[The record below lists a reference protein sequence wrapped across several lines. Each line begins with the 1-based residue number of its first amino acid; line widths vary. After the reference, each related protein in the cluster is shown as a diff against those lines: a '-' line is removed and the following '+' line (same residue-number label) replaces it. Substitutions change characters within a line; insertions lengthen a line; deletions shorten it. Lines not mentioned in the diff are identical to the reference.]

1 MFVDARRVE
10 PDAEIGADICVVGA
24 GAAGIALARE
34 LIGRR
39 LRVVVLES
47 GGLTYDAETQSLYRG
62 ELAGVPYFPLESARL
77 RFFGGSTNHWS
88 GLCRPLDAQDF
99 ERRSWIPYSGWPIR
113 KAELEPFYARAA
125 ELMHLSAEF
134 EVGYWRERSRRAP
147 LPLTGRALTR
157 TAQIVPDAH
166 LRFGETYRRELERA
180 RNVLTY
186 LHANAIELE
195 TDEAAATVS
204 RVRVARLEGGAF
216 WVRARFFVLAA
227 GGIENPRLLLASD
240 RGNARGLGNE
250 HDLVGRFFLEHPRF
264 RAATVVPSDPQLP
277 IGFYV
282 QHAAR
287 GGRIQGYLG
296 LSEELKR
303 DEELVDVQIRVDPDY
318 VESFEHA
325 LESPDVR
332 SLKSLQRAGWA
343 GARLDDFGRHVGH
356 VASDVTTWRRFTIP
370 GSPLPVPYPEVVSTL
385 ARSSRVDRRS
395 LIPALLGDIAAF
407 GYANASGAA
416 PIKSFALSTRIESAP
431 NPNSRVTLVR
441 KLDAL
446 GMRRVKLDWRLSEI
460 DRRSAVRAVEVLGA
474 ELGRAG
480 LGRLRLDVD
489 PDSSELPRDVA
500 GGWHHMGTTRMSND
514 PKRGVVDAEC
524 RVHGL
529 SNLFVAG
536 SSVFPTAGSG
546 TPTLTLV
553 ARRPQGADP
562 RPARRYRRV
571 RLRECLGRRADREH
585 RPEHENRV
593 GAESGQP
600 CHARARAGCSGD
612 ASREARLAAE
622 RDGQA

>member
-10 PDAEIGADICVVGA
+10 PDAEIEADICVVGA
-24 GAAGIALARE
+24 GAAGIVLARE
-34 LIGRR
+34 LIDRGM
-39 LRVVVLES
+39 RVVVLES

-62 ELAGVPYFPLESARL
+62 ELAGVPYFPLETARL
-77 RFFGGSTNHWS
+77 RFFGGTTNHWE

-99 ERRSWIPYSGWPIR
+99 ERRPWIPHSGWPIS

-125 ELMHLSAEF
+125 EVMHLTPEF
-134 EVGYWRERSRRAP
+134 EVGYWRERSPRVP

-157 TAQIVPDAH
+157 TAQIVPDAS
-166 LRFGETYRRELERA
+166 LRFGETYRGELERA

-186 LHANAIELE
+186 LHANATELE
-195 TDEAAATVS
+195 TDEAGATVS
-204 RVRVARLEGGAF
+204 RVRVARLDGGAF
-216 WVRARFFVLAA
+216 SVSARFFVLAA

-264 RAATVVPSDPQLP
+264 RAATVVSSDPQLP
-277 IGFYV
+277 VGFYV

-287 GGRIQGYLG
+287 GSQIQGYLA
-296 LSEELKR
+296 LSDELKR
-303 DEELVDVQIRVDPDY
+303 EEGLVDVQIRLEPDY

-325 LESPDVR
+325 LESADVR
-332 SLKSLQRAGWA
+332 SFKSLRRAGRD
-343 GARLDDFGRHVGH
+343 GAPLDEFGRHVGR
-356 VASDVTTWRRFTIP
+356 VASDVTTWRRFTVP
-370 GSPLPVPYPEVVSTL
+370 GSPLPLPYPEVVSTL

-407 GYANASGAA
+407 GYASASDAA
-416 PIKSFALSTRIESAP
+416 PIESLALTTRIESAP

-441 KLDAL
+441 ELDAL

-500 GGWHHMGTTRMSND
+500 GGWHHMGTTRMSDD
-514 PKRGVVDAEC
+514 PKRGVVDPDC

-553 ARRPQGADP
+553 ALA
-562 RPARRYRRV
+562 
-571 RLRECLGRRADREH
+571 L
-585 RPEHENRV
+585 
-593 GAESGQP
+593 
-600 CHARARAGCSGD
+600 
-612 ASREARLAAE
+612 RLADTL
-622 RDGQA
+622 RRSLG